1 MTCECNGIKRYTQER
16 LQSGKEHMD
25 DLRSRNEDSDMWK
38 HCKDR
43 HNGEVKQFRMDVID
57 TFKKDPMLRQ
67 ITESVRIS
75 RTDERRLINVKEE
88 YDSTRRR

>member
-1 MTCECNGIKRYTQER
+1 MN
-16 LQSGKEHMD
+16 
-25 DLRSRNEDSDMWK
+25 DLRTRKEDSDMWK
-38 HCKDR
+38 HCEDK

-75 RTDERRLINVKEE
+75 RTDEWK
-88 YDSTRRR
+88 